1 MSEDVVGRR
10 GVYEGA
16 DGHGGVLRLPRNVDP
31 QLDGTRLA
39 SHHPQRYRVDLP
51 ADSVEQADFDAL
63 IEATIPREVLV
74 RTEQVIQEAGRLAEQ
89 GLADTPPID
98 AASWRRGILLSW
110 LHARDLA
117 VILDALGHPRDVAN
131 VHDVEEFALGKRL
144 KERLGSADPWYRDW
158 VLSLPDEARINVGFF
173 NPHLAASMFKWGDAK
188 SGVQNAMDAH
198 RLAAHHVGTPEAP
211 LEWMERAAN
220 FVVHHIPREHLGIRH
235 EPRGEWSDLEK
246 RLHEDPAIN
255 RSVVGQQIARDAA
268 HLASLLER
276 EGKIIP
282 WQLLRVPAG
291 VQPQQ
296 VEHAM
301 LVFRSRR
308 SEALVAAGGMDE
320 RAERAPSRELETALR
335 VLERLPETIPQEAR
349 SRPHLAALYQR
360 WFDEFQSGGA

>member
-1 MSEDVVGRR
+1 
-10 GVYEGA
+10 
-16 DGHGGVLRLPRNVDP
+16 
-31 QLDGTRLA
+31 
-39 SHHPQRYRVDLP
+39 
-51 ADSVEQADFDAL
+51 
-63 IEATIPREVLV
+63 
-74 RTEQVIQEAGRLAEQ
+74 
-89 GLADTPPID
+89 
-98 AASWRRGILLSW
+98 
-110 LHARDLA
+110 
-117 VILDALGHPRDVAN
+117 
-131 VHDVEEFALGKRL
+131 
-144 KERLGSADPWYRDW
+144 
-158 VLSLPDEARINVGFF
+158 
-173 NPHLAASMFKWGDAK
+173 
-188 SGVQNAMDAH
+188 MDAH

-360 WFDEFQSGGA
+360 WFDEFRSGGA